1 MSDKKISQL
10 TASTTPLAG
19 TEVLAIVQ
27 SGSTV
32 QSTVNSL
39 VNDRVI
45 APDSGNFSKSTVG
58 DVITWTSDAVGSK
71 KGFLYADTQYLA
83 MLTIGGAGNGSG
95 ILIDGNS
102 GNVFLNTVGGTKLG
116 LNASTGDAT
125 VNTGNLV
132 IGTAGKGID
141 FSADGQAAGMTSELL
156 DDYEEG
162 TWTPVIQGSGTAGT
176 YELDANT
183 KCEYTK
189 IGRLITLVVRIRL
202 APTVTGGGVG
212 DLYILGAPFTKSL
225 NQIAMGSVYLALG
238 TFTGNLPAVS
248 FNSLEGTSTT
258 LYFPQSVSGGYGT
271 SLPISFA
278 SANAYIGFTISYFV

>member
-162 TWTPVIQGSGTAGT
+162 TWTPTFNNWSTAPSSVGAFYSKTGRQVTINLIAQNGVSLGSVTEIAG
-176 YELDANT
+176 L
-183 KCEYTK
+183 
-189 IGRLITLVVRIRL
+189 
-202 APTVTGGGVG
+202 
-212 DLYILGAPFTKSL
+212 PFTSNGL
-225 NQIAMGSVYLALG
+225 NGSSCVLSAINPANVNCAGNISNSSTVINYISAAD
-238 TFTGNLPAVS
+238 FTGMFWAMS
-248 FNSLEGTSTT
+248 IT
-258 LYFPQSVSGGYGT
+258 
-271 SLPISFA
+271 
-278 SANAYIGFTISYFV
+278 YIV